1 MDNMYTYL
9 YAKSLDVYIAK
20 KKSIEEKSKELSKAG
35 AKLRSEYKLTN
46 PGQSLVV
53 KEKEYEKSDK
63 SIIYV
68 HAQARPHQA
77 RRG

>member
-1 MDNMYTYL
+1 MNTYTYI
-9 YAKSLDVYIAK
+9 YANSLDVYIAK

-53 KEKEYEKSDK
+53 KEKEYEKSGK

-68 HAQARPHQA
+68 NAQARPHQA

>member
-9 YAKSLDVYIAK
+9 YATSLDVYIAK
-20 KKSIEEKSKELSKAG
+20 KKSIEEKYKELSKAG